1 MHNGEWPYVLKALD
15 SLQPGG
21 KLMALTSTEA
31 ASDKLYRAIRRK
43 LLEEGLVE
51 SVILLS
57 NRLIPGNK
65 KAAILWIFQK
75 R

>member
-1 MHNGEWPYVLKALD
+1 MFLKRWIHCNPAVNSWPLHRLRP
-15 SLQPGG
+15 LQINFIG
-21 KLMALTSTEA
+21 
-31 ASDKLYRAIRRK
+31 RFVVK

-65 KAAILWIFQK
+65 KAAILWIFSK
-75 R
+75 KIIATYA